1 MNRKHAL
8 VLIACLGLA
17 VFLVAD
23 GATAQQVFKK
33 KDGTFFKGYL
43 LKDSG
48 TDVSIRTQEGKVDL
62 KYSDLAPDTVF
73 WLREK
78 RTPEDN
84 AQAQMN
90 LAEYALKHKIFH
102 GARKHFV
109 MAVLADPSFKDK
121 AVAGWKRTETSQRR
135 FLIEKA
141 AEARK
146 TGNRQLEQAILSL
159 LMTNFPDSKEAE
171 KAEKM
176 LDELKEAGDDLE
188 GVIARLDKSAQ
199 KLIEDGRKS
208 FNEALEYNRKGL
220 KASRKKSQAERHF
233 KRALKKLRHCEVV
246 LHKIR
251 EEYDQNFEL
260 MKAAKE
266 AEKKLEDRQIRVLIN
281 IAHLYSSRQSFI
293 KALEYVN
300 RALLVDENSQL
311 ANETRS
317 QIELAMNAGR
327 RGGGWR

>member
-1 MNRKHAL
+1 MNRKRAR
-8 VLIACLGLA
+8 VLFACLGLA

-23 GATAQQVFKK
+23 GATAQQVFQK

-43 LKDSG
+43 LKDTG
-48 TDVSIRTQEGKVDL
+48 EVASIRTQEGKVDL
-62 KYSDLAPDTVF
+62 KYSEMAPETVF

-78 RTPEDN
+78 RTPNEN
-84 AQAQMN
+84 AEAQIN

-109 MAVLADPSFKDK
+109 IAVLADPSYKEK
-121 AVAGWKRTETSQRR
+121 AIAGWKRTETAQRR

-159 LMTNFPDSKEAE
+159 LMTTFPDSTEAE

-176 LDELKEAGDDLE
+176 LDELQEAGDDLE
-188 GVIARLDKSAQ
+188 GVIARLDKKAQ

-208 FNEALEYNRKGL
+208 FQDALEANRKGL
-220 KASRKKSQAERHF
+220 KASRKKAQAERHF
-233 KRALKKLRHCEVV
+233 NYALRKLRHCEVV
-246 LHKIR
+246 LHQIR
-251 EEYDQNFEL
+251 EEYGQNFEL

-281 IAHLYSSRQSFI
+281 LAHIYSQRQSFI

-300 RALLVDENSQL
+300 RALLVDENSQMAL
-311 ANETRS
+311 DARS